1 MAELVFLAWIVGS
14 PIVGFI
20 GRKRRGGFW
29 GVFFFSVALT
39 PLVISLALL
48 LTRPKPAL
56 STVVKRTVLVSPATA
71 EIRPVTVEID
81 PIAGWL
87 PRLTLTTLVIVWAGV
102 VLLFTLVYWKV
113 GINALA
119 NERST
124 PVTFGS
130 ALELSIDVAT
140 LGFNAAPTTDMP
152 PLIPACERL
161 VVMMLLVMTISARH
175 GRPGPRYR
183 TRAVRDGR
191 ARDARPRHRGVAVA
205 AAGASGGSAGAWCAT
220 RARVDTRDGRLDR
233 VVLRNSFAFRRAR
246 P

>member
-1 MAELVFLAWIVGS
+1 MAELAFLAWIVGS
-14 PIVGFI
+14 PIVGFL
-20 GRKRRGGFW
+20 GRRRRGGFW
-29 GVFFFSVALT
+29 GVFFFSIALT

-56 STVVKRTVLVSPATA
+56 STVIRRTALVPSATA

-161 VVMMLLVMTISARH
+161 VVMMLLVMTISRLAMGDPARDVE
-175 GRPGPRYR
+175 RVR
-183 TRAVRDGR
+183 TGTEEHATRVRDIEASVSRQQAQVAALR
-191 ARDARPRHRGVAVA
+191 AR
-205 AAGASGGSAGAWCAT
+205 GAPPEAEAT
-220 RARVDTRDGRLDR
+220 RAMID
-233 VVLRNSFAFRRAR
+233 
-246 P
+246 